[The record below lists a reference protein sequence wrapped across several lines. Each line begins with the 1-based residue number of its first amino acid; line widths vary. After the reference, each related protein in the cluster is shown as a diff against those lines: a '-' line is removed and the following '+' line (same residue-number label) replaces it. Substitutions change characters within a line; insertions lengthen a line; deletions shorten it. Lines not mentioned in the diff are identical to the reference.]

1 MFKKMNFFLLKD
13 VQGYF
18 IYRVKT
24 PWNDFSM

>member
-13 VQGYF
+13 VQGYL
-18 IYRVKT
+18 IYPVKT